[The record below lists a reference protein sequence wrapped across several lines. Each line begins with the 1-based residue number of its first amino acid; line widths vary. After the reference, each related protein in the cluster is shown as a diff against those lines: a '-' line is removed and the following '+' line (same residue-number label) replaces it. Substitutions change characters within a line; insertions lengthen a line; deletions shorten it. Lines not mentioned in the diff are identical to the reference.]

1 MIIVRISEGL
11 GNQMFEYAY
20 AYAMHMRMREKNKNI
35 NVCLDMREESISKFD
50 EKRIARP
57 IEIDKFNIS
66 LYKATEENLK
76 HWDYIK
82 EKTFINKFLLY
93 LSNKKLYKYKLLQEE
108 GFKYKKEYM
117 LVDDNTYIEG
127 WFQQYMYFEKYRK
140 NLLKEFTLKEE
151 FIIPSEL
158 KKILEEKQVVSLHIR
173 RGDYITNRNV
183 RKIMAICGKNY
194 YSEAVKYVTSKLDN
208 PYIFIFTND
217 EKWVRDN
224 LFFDVPNIVIS
235 NNYNF
240 SDIQEMVLM
249 SYCNHNIIANSTFS
263 WWGAWLNT
271 HEDKIVVAPKKWF
284 LYKKMNNI
292 AMKDWIKI

>member
-1 MIIVRISEGL
+1 MKVL
-11 GNQMFEYAY
+11 
-20 AYAMHMRMREKNKNI
+20 
-35 NVCLDMREESISKFD
+35 
-50 EKRIARP
+50 
-57 IEIDKFNIS
+57 
-66 LYKATEENLK
+66 
-76 HWDYIK
+76 WIK
-82 EKTFINKFLLY
+82 MDL
-93 LSNKKLYKYKLLQEE
+93 
-108 GFKYKKEYM
+108 
-117 LVDDNTYIEG
+117 
-127 WFQQYMYFEKYRK
+127 
-140 NLLKEFTLKEE
+140 FTLKEE

-284 LYKKMNNI
+284 LYTLCLL
-292 AMKDWIKI
+292 